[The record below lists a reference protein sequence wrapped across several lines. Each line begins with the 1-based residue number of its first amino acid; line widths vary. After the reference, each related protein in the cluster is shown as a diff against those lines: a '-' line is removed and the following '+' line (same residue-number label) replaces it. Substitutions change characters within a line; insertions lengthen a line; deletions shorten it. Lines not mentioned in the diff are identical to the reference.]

1 MFAVNEKSHIVAFD
15 SQKGDELWRNEL
27 LMWRD
32 IGEPLATG
40 KVVIAG
46 DGQGY
51 VHVFSQDNGSLLG
64 RVRVDSSP
72 VNAQPIAINGLM
84 IFQSK
89 AGTLAAYR
97 IQ

>member
-1 MFAVNEKSHIVAFD
+1 MIVIGAVIRLVELAERSQPGPPAGGRLGIV
-15 SQKGDELWRNEL
+15 
-27 LMWRD
+27 
-32 IGEPLATG
+32 
-40 KVVIAG
+40 V
-46 DGQGY
+46 
-51 VHVFSQDNGSLLG
+51 GSVSLG